1 MTLNGAVKTVTKA
14 KIDDF
19 KDKTKMTSGEVVDA
33 MAELFFCDE
42 VIELKPQISDPFGK
56 VYLDNQD
63 PINTEE

>member
-1 MTLNGAVKTVTKA
+1 MTLNGAVKTITKA

-19 KDKTKMTSGEVVDA
+19 KEKTKMTSGEVVDA
-33 MAELFFCDE
+33 MAELFFGDE
-42 VIELKPQISDPFGK
+42 VIELKQISDPFGK